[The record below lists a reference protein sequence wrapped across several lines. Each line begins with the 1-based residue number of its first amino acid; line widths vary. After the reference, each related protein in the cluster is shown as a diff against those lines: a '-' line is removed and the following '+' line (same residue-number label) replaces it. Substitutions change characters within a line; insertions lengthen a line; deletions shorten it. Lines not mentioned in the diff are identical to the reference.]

1 MPLHDKVRVGV
12 VGTSEHTD
20 RVHLAN
26 LQSHRQAEIVAICG
40 RDQERAQ
47 ARAQRYAIPQVFAN
61 YEDMIEHA
69 GLDAV
74 VVAAPDDLH
83 YPITLAALDAGLH
96 VLCEKPLAGSYAEA
110 RTLAERAAAKNVKHM
125 TYFSWRWPP
134 AQRYLRDLIVQGF
147 LGRCYHAEFRFL
159 HGFSRSHAYEWRLDG
174 NRASGVLGDLG
185 SHLIDLARWYV
196 GDVTRVSADL
206 ATHIDRQGPN
216 GAPLKPAN
224 DSAMLLLRFANGTQ
238 GILQCS
244 AIAHVAEHEIVQQV
258 QLHGE
263 LGTLAMH
270 YSSTETEVIGTR
282 HDEARLRRLPIP
294 DAYWGDARRG
304 QPLDVFRS
312 EPVGDRLF
320 IEAIVEDRPIVPSF
334 EDGAKV
340 QAIIEAALES
350 DRLGRAVEV
359 SYSQQQN

>member
-1 MPLHDKVRVGV
+1 VRVGV

-26 LQSHRQAEIVAICG
+26 LQSHPRAEIVAICG
-40 RDQERAQ
+40 RNQERAG
-47 ARAQRYAIPQVFAN
+47 ARALKYEIPRVFAH

-83 YPITLAALDAGLH
+83 FPIAMAALDAGLH

-110 RTLAERAAAKNVKHM
+110 QTLAKQAAAKNVKHM

-134 AQRYLRDLIVQGF
+134 AQRYVGDLLEQGF
-147 LGRCYHAEFRFL
+147 LGRCYHVELRFL
-159 HGFSRSHAYEWRLDG
+159 HGFSRSHDYEWRLDA
-174 NRASGVLGDLG
+174 NRACGVLGDLG
-185 SHLIDLARWYV
+185 SHLIDLARHYV
-196 GDVTRVSADL
+196 GEVSRVSADL
-206 ATHIDRQGPN
+206 ATHIERQGPN
-216 GAPLKPAN
+216 GAPLNPAN
-224 DSAMLLLRFANGTQ
+224 DSAMLLLHFANGAQ
-238 GILQCS
+238 GSLQCS
-244 AIAHVAEHEIVQQV
+244 AVAHVAEHEIVQQV
-258 QLHGE
+258 QLQGE

-270 YSSTETEVIGTR
+270 YSSRETSVVGAR
-282 HDEARLRRLPIP
+282 HDEARLRPLPIP
-294 DAYWGDARRG
+294 NSYWGDARRDR
-304 QPLDVFRS
+304 PLDVFRS

-334 EDGAKV
+334 QDGAMV

-350 DRLGRAVEV
+350 DRLGHWVEV
-359 SYSQQQN
+359 TCDN